1 MINLNISFQD
11 YYFQIFILKQ
21 KLEICMLVF
30 ETYFYI
36 KCILKF
42 NYFKFIYSIY
52 LICSWKLSSKSL
64 SASSRT
70 NILTLSVFIM
80 FDSINCFILPVQI
93 KCKEVLTKVN
103 NSQMNNLILTK
114 SRLVFPKLENHVE
127 LSI

>member
-1 MINLNISFQD
+1 MINLNISFQN

-42 NYFKFIYSIY
+42 NYFKFIYRIY